1 MMNRRKFIWHAG
13 AAGSVLALETNSPSS
28 SAAQEVTYSAP
39 SLPNA
44 AFPKGFRWGSAT
56 AAYQV
61 EGAWREDFK
70 GESIWD
76 RFTHTPTKIKGAATG
91 DRACETYHR
100 YPADVRMM
108 KDLGL
113 TSYRFSVS
121 WPRIQPNG
129 MGPSN
134 TKGLDY
140 YNRLTD
146 ALLEAGIRPMVT
158 LYHWDLPQALED
170 QGGWLRRDTAD
181 NFAVYCGLVAK
192 SLGDR
197 VNHWALFNEAWCV
210 SFLGYFTGLHAPGK
224 TDFGSYLCASHT
236 LNLAQGKGFRAIKA
250 VSPKAQVGS
259 AFCMSPAEPATD
271 KPEDQAAAERYHA
284 HLNTWFLEPAL
295 HGRYPKAFFADT
307 PYAAMKFQPGDEDL
321 MRAPLDWI
329 GLNYY
334 TRRIVSVSEGKHA
347 TTGVDASYGGMAFNA
362 VGGTGG
368 PLTDIGWEVWPRGL
382 FEILTRISEQYG
394 KPVIEITENGSA
406 YGDSPDVHGR
416 IPDHRRIDFLN
427 GHLRELSRAIASGV
441 DVRGYHA
448 WSLMDNLEWADGY
461 SQRFGLVYVDFRDQR
476 RILKDSAR
484 WYSRVARTNQ
494 VVG

>member
-1 MMNRRKFIWHAG
+1 
-13 AAGSVLALETNSPSS
+13 
-28 SAAQEVTYSAP
+28 
-39 SLPNA
+39 
-44 AFPKGFRWGSAT
+44 
-56 AAYQV
+56 
-61 EGAWREDFK
+61 
-70 GESIWD
+70 
-76 RFTHTPTKIKGAATG
+76 
-91 DRACETYHR
+91 
-100 YPADVRMM
+100 
-108 KDLGL
+108 
-113 TSYRFSVS
+113 
-121 WPRIQPNG
+121 
-129 MGPSN
+129 
-134 TKGLDY
+134 
-140 YNRLTD
+140 
-146 ALLEAGIRPMVT
+146 
-158 LYHWDLPQALED
+158 
-170 QGGWLRRDTAD
+170 
-181 NFAVYCGLVAK
+181 
-192 SLGDR
+192 
-197 VNHWALFNEAWCV
+197 
-210 SFLGYFTGLHAPGK
+210 
-224 TDFGSYLCASHT
+224 
-236 LNLAQGKGFRAIKA
+236 
-250 VSPKAQVGS
+250 
-259 AFCMSPAEPATD
+259 
-271 KPEDQAAAERYHA
+271 
-284 HLNTWFLEPAL
+284 
-295 HGRYPKAFFADT
+295 
-307 PYAAMKFQPGDEDL
+307 MKFQPGDEDL